1 MLGGPCLEKLQEE
14 ERQVSGHTGV
24 GTGHSPGSSLT
35 RQAGDLHPVEQTAGI
50 VPGWQRQP
58 GSRNRTLRGVAKEHS
73 QTGDTEMEP
82 RDKILMARKGVPDA
96 TVEDP
101 FSWPPFC

>member
-1 MLGGPCLEKLQEE
+1 MGAQE
-14 ERQVSGHTGV
+14 RVPGIPQGAP
-24 GTGHSPGSSLT
+24 SPGRLEIC
-35 RQAGDLHPVEQTAGI
+35 LWHPVEQTAGI

-58 GSRNRTLRGVAKEHS
+58 GSRNRTLWGVAKEQS

-82 RDKILMARKGVPDA
+82 RDKILMARKEVLDA

-101 FSWPPFC
+101 CSCPPLLLM